1 MHGSEGG
8 KKYNLNFNLCPK
20 ETADSEVIIDN
31 DKDNNIF
38 GAHTDFADGNNI
50 IVRTFGENKITDAVS
65 PFTSQVSNDLTTS
78 TNRKGYSVTL
88 RKKATVPAV
97 RAITVIVPTTNA
109 KSTTISAKFTD
120 EGYTGKGV
128 AIQVIVDGTEH
139 NLSYTLPENN

>member
-1 MHGSEGG
+1 M
-8 KKYNLNFNLCPK
+8 
-20 ETADSEVIIDN
+20 
-31 DKDNNIF
+31 
-38 GAHTDFADGNNI
+38 
-50 IVRTFGENKITDAVS
+50 
-65 PFTSQVSNDLTTS
+65 
-78 TNRKGYSVTL
+78 
-88 RKKATVPAV
+88 PAV